1 MQMIKDD
8 YWIELK
14 YRMSSLRLLSVM
26 AAESRKTR
34 EVILDN
40 WFQNSVENVDEL
52 YADIYRI
59 AEIGIR
65 SGKQPE
71 EIMDS
76 MIDTIPKEEIYRPD
90 IAGCTFREVHTGK
103 PYERVFN
110 EELNK
115 YKFVKVYEGLLPG
128 NEYDGQSFAD
138 LAYGYEPSEI
148 IRIMEEDVSTG
159 SMILWGKILSQM
171 SDKDISILSTGM
183 SRAGRFLLLGGLSDE
198 RVHNVIKEAVLMGR
212 IPHADADSIAEK
224 VITGW
229 RL

>member
-1 MQMIKDD
+1 MINDK
-8 YWIELK
+8 YRIELK
-14 YRMSSLRLLSVM
+14 YRMSGLRLLSVM
-26 AAESRKTR
+26 AAESRKYR
-34 EVILDN
+34 EVILDS
-40 WFQNSVENVDEL
+40 WFQDSAKSGDEL

-59 AEIGIR
+59 VESGIR
-65 SGKQPE
+65 SGKQSE
-71 EIMDS
+71 EIMVG
-76 MIDTIPKEEIYRPD
+76 MIDEIPTEEIYRPD
-90 IAGCTFREVHTGK
+90 IAGCTFRAVCTDK

-128 NEYDGQSFAD
+128 NEYNGQSFAD
-138 LAYGYEPSEI
+138 LAYEYEPSEI

-159 SMILWGKILSQM
+159 SMISWGKILSQM

>member
-1 MQMIKDD
+1 MTNDK
-8 YWIELK
+8 YRIELK
-14 YRMSSLRLLSVM
+14 YRMSGLRLLSVM
-26 AAESRKTR
+26 AAESRKNR
-34 EVILDN
+34 EVILDK
-40 WFQNSVENVDEL
+40 WFQNSVESEDEL
-52 YADIYRI
+52 CADIYRI
-59 AEIGIR
+59 TESGIC

-71 EIMDS
+71 EIMGS
-76 MIDTIPKEEIYRPD
+76 MIDAIPAEEIYRPD
-90 IAGCTFREVHTGK
+90 IAGCTFRAVRTDK
-103 PYERVFN
+103 SYERVFK

-138 LAYGYEPSEI
+138 LAYGYEPSKI

>member
-1 MQMIKDD
+1 MIKDD

-14 YRMSSLRLLSVM
+14 YRMSSLRLLSLM

-71 EIMDS
+71 EIMGS
-76 MIDTIPKEEIYRPD
+76 MIDAIPTEEIYRPD

-115 YKFVKVYEGLLPG
+115 YKFVKVYEGLLPS

-138 LAYGYEPSEI
+138 LAYGYEASES
-148 IRIMEEDVSTG
+148 IRCLEDAVSTG
-159 SMILWGKILSQM
+159 SMITWGRILSQM